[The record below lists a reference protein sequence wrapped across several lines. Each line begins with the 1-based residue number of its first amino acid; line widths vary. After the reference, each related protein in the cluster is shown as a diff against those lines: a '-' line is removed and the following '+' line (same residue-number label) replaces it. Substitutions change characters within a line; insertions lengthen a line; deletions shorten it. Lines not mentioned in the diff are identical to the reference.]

1 MHCCYGNCIVAMV
14 NCIVAMVNIVV
25 IVMSYLM
32 RKTIFVVCKHSL
44 NGKFNS

>member
-1 MHCCYGNCIVAMV
+1 MHCCYG